1 MEHAWLSYQCVYP
14 SEINSFLLPSAC
26 REGGFFID
34 SMKKVLFFLCFSC
47 LLFGCKKQE
56 KDAAEIVGKTAKIY
70 YDYLLHDDYA
80 AFVDGSFRPDSIP
93 SSYREQLIDNA
104 KMFIAQQQTEHQGIK
119 EVRVIRH
126 RADTAKHT
134 ADVFLLLTF
143 GDSTSE
149 QIVVPMIQHKGTWL
163 MR

>member
-1 MEHAWLSYQCVYP
+1 
-14 SEINSFLLPSAC
+14 
-26 REGGFFID
+26 
-34 SMKKVLFFLCFSC
+34 MKK
-47 LLFGCKKQE
+47 LLYIAFIALAIACTKEIDQGE
-56 KDAAEIVGKTAKIY
+56 VAARVAKHY
-70 YDYLLHDDYA
+70 YDTLVAGHYD
-80 AFVDGSFRPDSIP
+80 AFLEGTYQQDSIP
-93 SSYREQLIDNA
+93 
-104 KMFIAQQQTEHQGIK
+104 K
-119 EVRVIRH
+119 RH

>member
-1 MEHAWLSYQCVYP
+1 MKKLLYIAFIVLAIACTK
-14 SEINSFLLPSAC
+14 EINQG
-26 REGGFFID
+26 E
-34 SMKKVLFFLCFSC
+34 V
-47 LLFGCKKQE
+47 
-56 KDAAEIVGKTAKIY
+56 AARVAKHY
-70 YDYLLHDDYA
+70 YDTLVAGHYD
-80 AFVDGSFRPDSIP
+80 AFLEGTYQQDSIP
-93 SSYREQLIDNA
+93 KRYRDLLLDNA

-134 ADVFLLLTF
+134 ADVFLVLTF

>member
-1 MEHAWLSYQCVYP
+1 
-14 SEINSFLLPSAC
+14 
-26 REGGFFID
+26 
-34 SMKKVLFFLCFSC
+34 MKK
-47 LLFGCKKQE
+47 LLYIAFIALAIACTKEIDQGE
-56 KDAAEIVGKTAKIY
+56 VAARVAKHY
-70 YDYLLHDDYA
+70 YDTLVAGHYD
-80 AFVDGSFRPDSIP
+80 AFLEGTYQQDSIP
-93 SSYREQLIDNA
+93 KCYRDLLLDNA